1 MGPHFLYSALPKGIS
16 GMALLSA
23 TVRGVSAFLWPV
35 LFLIAAQFLVPSVAL
50 LPPSLVGLKTW
61 GPILALALTGAMAVG
76 FNRGRVAFAV
86 VSLACA
92 FIAYKLFL
100 QPGETDFAARAV
112 FAALCLFTPLNLTV
126 LAVLRERGVFT
137 FYGARRLGIIV
148 LEVLVMAWI
157 VTQQQPQMV
166 EWIYLPLFDST
177 SAAATRIPQFA
188 LLIMLM
194 GIAVTVVDAVIN
206 RSAIDAGFAVALVA
220 FAIGCNGVETPNH
233 FAVYCGVSA
242 LILGIALLKDAYRLA
257 FHDELTGLPSR
268 RALNERLMSLGAHY
282 TIAMLDVDHFKTF
295 NDTHG
300 HELGD
305 QVLRMVAASIERVGG
320 GGRAFR
326 YGGEEFVVL
335 FPGKRLHEAWSH
347 LEAVRLE
354 IAAYRLGIRGP
365 DRPKQPPPERPGAV
379 RHPAVQAVSVTISAG
394 VAERNGRFATPE
406 SVLNAADEAM
416 YRAKQKGR
424 NRTSH

>member
-1 MGPHFLYSALPKGIS
+1 MP
-16 GMALLSA
+16 LLSA

-35 LFLIAAQFLVPSVAL
+35 LLLIAAQFLVPLVAL
-50 LPPSLVGLKTW
+50 LPPSLAGLKTW
-61 GPILALALTGAMAVG
+61 GPILALALAGAMAVG
-76 FNRGRVAFAV
+76 FNRGRVVFAV

-100 QPGETDFAARAV
+100 QRGVTDFPARAV
-112 FAALCLFTPLNLTV
+112 FAALCLITPLNLTV

-137 FYGARRLGIIV
+137 FYGVRRLGTIV
-148 LEVLVMAWI
+148 LEVLLMAWMI
-157 VTQQQPQMV
+157 TQQQPEMV
-166 EWIYLPLFDST
+166 EWIYLPLLDST
-177 SAAATRIPQFA
+177 SVATPIPQFA
-188 LLIMLM
+188 LLIMLV
-194 GIAVTVVDAVIN
+194 GITVTVVDAIIN
-206 RSAIDAGFAVALVA
+206 RSAIDAGFAVSLVA

-379 RHPAVQAVSVTISAG
+379 RHPAVQAVSVTISVG

>member
-1 MGPHFLYSALPKGIS
+1 MGPHFVYSALPKGIS
-16 GMALLSA
+16 GMPLLSA

-35 LFLIAAQFLVPSVAL
+35 LLLIAAQFLVPLVAL
-50 LPPSLVGLKTW
+50 LPPSLAGLKTW
-61 GPILALALTGAMAVG
+61 GPILALALAGAMAVG
-76 FNRGRVAFAV
+76 FNRGRVVFAV

-100 QPGETDFAARAV
+100 QRGVTDFPARAV
-112 FAALCLFTPLNLTV
+112 FAALCLITPLNLTV

-137 FYGARRLGIIV
+137 FYGVRRLGTIV
-148 LEVLVMAWI
+148 LEVLLMAWMI
-157 VTQQQPQMV
+157 TQQQPEMV
-166 EWIYLPLFDST
+166 EWIYLPLLDST
-177 SAAATRIPQFA
+177 SLATPIPQFA
-188 LLIMLM
+188 LLIMLV
-194 GIAVTVVDAVIN
+194 GITVTVVDAIIN
-206 RSAIDAGFAVALVA
+206 RSAIDAGFAVSLVA

-365 DRPKQPPPERPGAV
+365 DRPKQPPPERPGTV
-379 RHPAVQAVSVTISAG
+379 RHPAVQAVSVTISVG

>member
-1 MGPHFLYSALPKGIS
+1 MGPHFLHSAVPKGVS
-16 GMALLSA
+16 GTPLLKA
-23 TVRGVSAFLWPV
+23 TVRGISGFLWPV
-35 LFLIAAQFLVPSVAL
+35 LLLVAAQFLVPLVAL
-50 LPPSLVGLKTW
+50 LPPSLAGLKTW
-61 GPILALALTGAMAVG
+61 GPILALALAGAMAVG

-100 QPGETDFAARAV
+100 QHGETDFPARAV
-112 FAALCLFTPLNLTV
+112 FAALCLFTPLNLTI

-137 FYGARRLGIIV
+137 FYGARRLGTIV
-148 LEVLVMAWI
+148 LEVVLMAWVI
-157 VTQQQPQMV
+157 TQQRPELV
-166 EWIYLPLFDST
+166 EWIYLPLFES
-177 SAAATRIPQFA
+177 SSLATPIPQLA
-188 LLIMLM
+188 LLIMLV

-206 RSAIDAGFAVALVA
+206 RSAIDAGFAVALAA

-347 LEAVRLE
+347 LETVRLE

-365 DRPKQPPPERPGAV
+365 NRPKQAPPERQAAAP
-379 RHPAVQAVSVTISAG
+379 HPAVQAVSVTISVG
-394 VAERNGRFATPE
+394 VAERSGRFATPE
-406 SVLNAADEAM
+406 SVLSAADEAM